1 MLPILYSFRRCPY
14 AIRARMALHYAA
26 VPVALREV
34 LLKDKPQAM
43 LSVSAKGTVPVLVLP
58 DGSVLDESY
67 DVMRWALARNDPDHW
82 WDDTLAEQI
91 DQLVQQNDLAFKP
104 VLDRY
109 KYADRYP
116 AFPAE
121 HYRTEG
127 EQFLKGLE
135 VRLQQSRF
143 LLGDSLGFAD
153 AALLPF
159 IRQFALVDKDW
170 FDGAPYPQLQAWM
183 EALLASELF
192 LGVMAKYK
200 VWQEGDALTVF
211 PA

>member
-58 DGSVLDESY
+58 EGSVLDESC

-82 WDDTLAEQI
+82 WDDALAGQI
-91 DQLVQQNDLAFKP
+91 EQLVQQNDVVFKP
-104 VLDRY
+104 LLDRY

-116 AFPAE
+116 E
-121 HYRTEG
+121 YSVGHYRAEG
-127 EQFLKGLE
+127 ERFLQELE
-135 VRLQQSRF
+135 ARLQQSRF

-153 AALLPF
+153 VALLPF
-159 IRQFALVDKDW
+159 IRQFALVDRDW
-170 FDGAPYPQLQAWM
+170 FDAAPYPRLQAWLQ
-183 EALLASELF
+183 ALLASEWF
-192 LGVMAKYK
+192 LGVMAKYPP
-200 VWQEGDALTVF
+200 WREGDPTTVF
-211 PA
+211 PS